1 MDGMTKPKLKV
12 LSLRS
17 RPKQL
22 AKDMR
27 QIARTIREEN
37 SARYFMVVAL
47 RLDGDTDVWAKGSA
61 SQAEQLGV
69 LLLAQNL
76 VLQGP

>member
-1 MDGMTKPKLKV
+1 MAKPKLKV

-37 SARYFMVVAL
+37 SVRYFMVVAL

>member
-1 MDGMTKPKLKV
+1 MPKLKV

-27 QIARTIREEN
+27 EIARTIRQEN
-37 SARYFMVVAL
+37 AVRYFMVVTL
-47 RLDGDTDVWAKGSA
+47 RLDGDTDVWCKGSA

-69 LLLAQNL
+69 LLLAQDL
-76 VLQGP
+76 VLRAS

>member
-1 MDGMTKPKLKV
+1 MDGMAKPKLKV

-37 SARYFMVVAL
+37 SVRYFMVVAL

>member
-1 MDGMTKPKLKV
+1 MTKPKLKV

-37 SARYFMVVAL
+37 SVRYFMVVAL